1 MLSTIPEHSAV
12 AIDEAMSLAIAAA
25 CLFIIMVVA
34 GCAAVPVEAVKQA
47 VDKRRQ
53 EQCVCEE
60 LGPPM
65 PIIII
70 VED

>member
-1 MLSTIPEHSAV
+1 MSATQSTIVAV
-12 AIDEAMSLAIAAA
+12 A
-25 CLFIIMVVA
+25 CLYLIMGIA

-47 VDKRRQ
+47 IDKRRQ
-53 EQCVCEE
+53 EPCVCEE

>member
-1 MLSTIPEHSAV
+1 MARSSHSV
-12 AIDEAMSLAIAAA
+12 VIALA
-25 CLFIIMVVA
+25 CLYLIMVVA

-47 VDKRRQ
+47 IDKRRQ
-53 EQCVCEE
+53 EQCACEA

>member
-1 MLSTIPEHSAV
+1 MSSTQSSVV
-12 AIDEAMSLAIAAA
+12 ALA
-25 CLFIIMVVA
+25 CLYLIMVVS

-47 VDKRRQ
+47 IDKRRQ
-53 EQCVCEE
+53 EPCVCEE